1 MPLYL
6 SKYLRH
12 SERLKT
18 LLMSNYL
25 IIMSNDFYIIS
36 TNATIKN
43 TSKFLDFSFYEK
55 ELMTNNK
62 LKPHIKDL
70 NINAT
75 YYGKKCIKCTIP
87 TLFIEIEYKDSNKDI
102 YLIDHEVFLYEE
114 DYPTMEALENYKNK
128 FDFNFASQVNKEVY
142 EIVEAYHQG
151 YGCMCL
157 SSEGY

>member
-1 MPLYL
+1 MTN
-6 SKYLRH
+6 
-12 SERLKT
+12 E
-18 LLMSNYL
+18 N
-25 IIMSNDFYIIS
+25 FYIIS
-36 TNATIKN
+36 TNSYIKN
-43 TSKFLDFSFYEK
+43 VSKFLDYDFYEK
-55 ELMTNNK
+55 ELKTSNNE

-70 NINAT
+70 DINAT
-75 YYGKKCIKCTIP
+75 YYGKKCIKCIIP
-87 TLFIEIEYKDSNKDI
+87 TLFISIEYKDLNKDI

-142 EIVEAYHQG
+142 EIVEAFHNG